1 MSQHKESI
9 STEHDNE
16 PSINEQSVTANTQDN
31 NIWNLY
37 GTIGQPLTDT
47 ETEDINYV
55 SMVAI
60 GAATSAAL
68 WKAYFY
74 RPEEMDD
81 FTTYS
86 MFIITLLTIIG
97 GTYVIY
103 NMRKR
108 ERSELNQ
115 VARDEQNNNLITQSD
130 RATSQDTQ
138 IDSSTPS
145 SQNNKKTSTIKRRKQ
160 RVE

>member
-1 MSQHKESI
+1 MTQHKESVL
-9 STEHDNE
+9 TELDNE
-16 PSINEQSVTANTQDN
+16 SSVNEQSVTTNTQDN

-108 ERSELNQ
+108 ERNELNQ
-115 VARDEQNNNLITQSD
+115 VTRDEQNNNLITQSNKT
-130 RATSQDTQ
+130 TSQDIQ
-138 IDSSTPS
+138 IDSNTPS
-145 SQNNKKTSTIKRRKQ
+145 SQNNKKTPTIKRRKQ

>member
-1 MSQHKESI
+1 MTQHKESI
-9 STEHDNE
+9 STERDDE
-16 PSINEQSVTANTQDN
+16 SSINEQSVTTNTQN
-31 NIWNLY
+31 NDIWNLY
-37 GTIGQPLTDT
+37 GTIGHPLTDT

-74 RPEEMDD
+74 RPEEMDN

-103 NMRKR
+103 NIRKR
-108 ERSELNQ
+108 EKSELNE
-115 VARDEQNNNLITQSD
+115 VAKDEQNNNLITQPNE
-130 RATSQDTQ
+130 TTNQHNQ
-138 IDSSTPS
+138 IDSNTPN